1 MKMQKYTAPDMR
13 TALRKVRAD
22 HGADVVILS
31 TRRAAGVVELTVAS
45 DPEAVAA
52 ATAAAPPARL
62 AVGDAVTASRPA
74 SAPPSSPSI
83 STTTPV
89 ITPFARIPPA
99 SITATEPG
107 SAAEPRASTSAPPAP
122 AAPSAVDIELK
133 ALRRLLETQLA
144 TLAWNDLTRRSP
156 VAAELLRQFAELGLE
171 RDLAAS
177 LVEAVTPGGDLGLAR
192 ETALDALRS
201 RIGTTGD
208 GWAEQGG
215 TLVMV
220 GPAGSGKTSA
230 LAAIAARWVMR
241 HGPTGA
247 ALVSAGD
254 NRFGAYEHLARLGR
268 LLGLPTYQV
277 EDAKELPALLA
288 RLRDHRLVLVDTAAT
303 APRGEAAE
311 AQSDALAALR
321 GIATIVLTLP
331 ATSQAATLRQAA
343 ARYVRLGATACIA
356 TRLDEATSLGGLLSA
371 VIAAGLPLAYV
382 TEGTRLPDDL
392 RPARA
397 AEMVALA
404 VMLAERHGAAA
415 DEELLARR
423 IGGRMH
429 ASA

>member
-52 ATAAAPPARL
+52 AVAAAPPARL

-74 SAPPSSPSI
+74 SAPPSS
-83 STTTPV
+83 STSTAAPV
-89 ITPFARIPPA
+89 IAPFARIPPA

-107 SAAEPRASTSAPPAP
+107 SAAEPRASTSAPTAP
-122 AAPSAVDIELK
+122 NAVDIELK

-177 LVEAVTPGGDLGLAR
+177 LVESVTPGDDLGLAR

-201 RIGTTGD
+201 RLGTTGD
-208 GWAEQGG
+208 GLAEEGG

-220 GPAGSGKTSA
+220 GPAGSGKTGA

-397 AEMVALA
+397 AEMVSIAA
-404 VMLAERHGAAA
+404 MLAERHGAAA

>member
-1 MKMQKYTAPDMR
+1 MKMHKYTAPDMR

-22 HGADVVILS
+22 HGSDVVILS

-52 ATAAAPPARL
+52 AAAPPLRI
-62 AVGDAVTASRPA
+62 AVGDAVADVDPSSRTRPVPA
-74 SAPPSSPSI
+74 AVGRTPSAVMVAEPAPSTTPTVAPVMHVAPPPS
-83 STTTPV
+83 V
-89 ITPFARIPPA
+89 
-99 SITATEPG
+99 
-107 SAAEPRASTSAPPAP
+107 AAAQ
-122 AAPSAVDIELK
+122 APSAVDLELK

-156 VAAELLRQFAELGLE
+156 VAAELLRQFAELGLD

-177 LVEAVTPGGDLGLAR
+177 LVESVTPGDDLGLAR
-192 ETALDALRS
+192 ETALDGLRT
-201 RIGTTGD
+201 RLGTTGD
-208 GWAEQGG
+208 QWAQHGG

-241 HGPTGA
+241 HGPSGA

-277 EDAKELPALLA
+277 EDMKELPSLLG
-288 RLRDHRLVLVDTAAT
+288 RLVDHRLVLVDTAAT

-311 AQSDALAALR
+311 HQAEALAALR

-331 ATSQAATLRQAA
+331 STSQAATLRQAA
-343 ARYVRLGATACIA
+343 TRYLRLGASACIA

-397 AEMVALA
+397 AEMVTLA